1 MLPCCQNSVM
11 RTHVGAQIYWTFRRI
26 SHTHTPLSRRVVISR
41 HFLRRP
47 FEFDN
52 LNIFLWAVI
61 LVYHNSLMQ
70 TLQSRVCIRYL
81 GLKHYRFFFR
91 FHGNPKRFFSPCS
104 VIWKY
109 NFIRIYSLFMLN
121 GNRIPFFIP
130 CYVQTVQWLTNSI
143 YYKFNSSRKNEYIF
157 YCIKQCIRRYKTEVS
172 RALESTVRTFYNG

>member
-1 MLPCCQNSVM
+1 M

-81 GLKHYRFFFR
+81 GLKHYRFFFD
-91 FHGNPKRFFSPCS
+91 FMEIQNVFFPLVALFENTILSGFIAYLCLTVIAYLFLSHVMYKLYNDWPTVSTINLTRVGKMSIFFTVSNS
-104 VIWKY
+104 V
-109 NFIRIYSLFMLN
+109 L
-121 GNRIPFFIP
+121 G
-130 CYVQTVQWLTNSI
+130 V
-143 YYKFNSSRKNEYIF
+143 
-157 YCIKQCIRRYKTEVS
+157 IKQKFQG
-172 RALESTVRTFYNG
+172 L